1 MLPLFTKYRRT
12 VALGLALLASFL
24 LMTFQTRQQGD
35 LVLPIKRALVAPIT
49 PALRLTN
56 LITTSA
62 SHLWQGYLDL
72 RKVQQENLR
81 LREEISSLKERF
93 NALQESAL
101 EGKRLRS
108 LLELKEETHLPLKA
122 ARVIGSDSTNWFRTI
137 FINKGSKDGIG
148 RNMPVLSP
156 EGIVGRVVEV
166 MPLAAKVQL
175 VTDPSSSIAALI
187 QRTRVMGL
195 VTGDVGTR
203 VRMRYL
209 PLMAE
214 VEVGD
219 LVVTSGLGGI
229 FPKGIPVG
237 KIEQVDRKGGSFFQE
252 ARMSLNVDFSRL
264 EEVLVLTTVPSAEV
278 RWIQG
283 KGQEVTR

>member
-1 MLPLFTKYRRT
+1 MLRLFTKYRRT
-12 VALGLALLASFL
+12 AALGLALLASFL

-35 LVLPIKRALVAPIT
+35 LVLPIKRALVASIT

-72 RKVQQENLR
+72 RKVRQENLR

-108 LLELKEETHLPLKA
+108 LLELKEETRLPLKA
-122 ARVIGSDSTNWFRTI
+122 ARVIGADSTNWFRTI
-137 FINKGSKDGIG
+137 FINKGSEDGIG

-166 MPLAAKVQL
+166 MPRAAKVQL

-187 QRTRVMGL
+187 QRSRVMGL
-195 VTGDVGTR
+195 VTGELGTR
-203 VRMRYL
+203 ARMRYL

-219 LVVTSGLGGI
+219 RVVTSGLGGV

-237 KIEQVDRKGGSFFQE
+237 KIERVDRKGGSFFQE
-252 ARMSLNVDFSRL
+252 ARMSLSVDFSHL

-278 RWIQG
+278 RWLQG
-283 KGQEVTR
+283 KEQEVTR